1 MRETILIT
9 LYDRLIRIFYR
20 FNEYIAGMTIRKRY
34 SVIILVML
42 VVSALVYARTQS
54 QKEDPFVERIANECA
69 SIKSMRCD
77 FRQVRTVPL
86 MDEPQES
93 KGNMLY
99 RQPDALK
106 WSYTE
111 PFVNSFTIDG
121 DIISINNGDGDTE
134 VSGEGARLFKGMAG
148 IMLGCMTGESLRDK
162 RLFQTSVTEQ
172 NGEWVAVLVPQR
184 REIKRVFMQIKMVF
198 DPATSLLKRLIM
210 TEQSGGSTEIIVSN
224 VSINGDYDAEW

>member
-1 MRETILIT
+1 MNNANTKWAVILLFLFI
-9 LYDRLIRIFYR
+9 
-20 FNEYIAGMTIRKRY
+20 
-34 SVIILVML
+34 VIGIGF
-42 VVSALVYARTQS
+42 VYAGTQGR
-54 QKEDPFVERIANECA
+54 QDDPIVERIVAKC
-69 SIKSMRCD
+69 STMKSMSCD
-77 FRQVRTVPL
+77 FRQVKTVPL
-86 MDEPQES
+86 MDAPQES
-93 KGNMLY
+93 KGRMLY
-99 RQPDALK
+99 RQPSALK
-106 WSYTE
+106 WEYTE

-121 DIISINNGDGDTE
+121 DNIRIDNGEGETE
-134 VSGEGARLFKGMAG
+134 VSGEAARMFKGMAG

-184 REIKRVFMQIKMVF
+184 REIKRVFTQIEMVF

>member
-1 MRETILIT
+1 MKNLNSKWALLLLFLFI
-9 LYDRLIRIFYR
+9 
-20 FNEYIAGMTIRKRY
+20 IAGIGF
-34 SVIILVML
+34 
-42 VVSALVYARTQS
+42 VYAGTQG
-54 QKEDPFVERIANECA
+54 QKEDPVVERIAKECA
-69 SIKSMRCD
+69 SMKSMRCD

-93 KGNMLY
+93 RGKMLY

-134 VSGEGARLFKGMAG
+134 VSGEAARMFKGMAG
-148 IMLGCMTGESLRDK
+148 IMLGCMTGESLKDK
-162 RLFQTSVTEQ
+162 RLFQASVTEKD
-172 NGEWVAVLVPQR
+172 GEWVAVLVPQR
-184 REIKRVFMQIKMVF
+184 REIKRVFTQIEMVF